1 MSDLGK
7 IERVLSALALNH
19 NVKINFKTSEI
30 EVNVYDY
37 ENDYLGTL
45 YFNNDG
51 SIILD

>member
-7 IERVLSALALNH
+7 TERILSALALDY